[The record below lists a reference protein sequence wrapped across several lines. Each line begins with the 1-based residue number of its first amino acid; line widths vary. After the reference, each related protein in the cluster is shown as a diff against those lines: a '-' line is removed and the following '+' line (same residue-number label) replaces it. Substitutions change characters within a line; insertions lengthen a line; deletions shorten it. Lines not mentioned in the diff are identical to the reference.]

1 MNKKPEIYKPPIN
14 KSINNNEKVF
24 YSTYGN
30 STRSYKSDEYIE
42 SPEDTLNRL
51 SNNGR
56 YIFNTKVI
64 IRTKDKIYDTKIAGK
79 MNGKLITTDGDS
91 ILLDNILSIK
101 EK

>member
-1 MNKKPEIYKPPIN
+1 MNKKPEIYKPPIA
-14 KSINNNEKVF
+14 KILNNNEKVF
-24 YSTYGN
+24 YSSYDN
-30 STRSYKSDEYIE
+30 LIRSDDVSE

-64 IRTKDKIYDTKIAGK
+64 IKTMDKVYDTKIVGK
-79 MNGKLITTDGDS
+79 INNKLITIDGDS
-91 ILLDNILSIK
+91 ILFDRILSIK